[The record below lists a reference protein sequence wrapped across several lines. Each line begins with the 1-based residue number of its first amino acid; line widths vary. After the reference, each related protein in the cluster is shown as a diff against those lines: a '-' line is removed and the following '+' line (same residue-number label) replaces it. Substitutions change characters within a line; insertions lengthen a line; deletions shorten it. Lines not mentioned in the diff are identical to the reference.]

1 MALSQ
6 SECDR
11 ISELFDTDYD
21 KGFSDLINVIKM
33 YTKTYKDSLTSVDSI
48 FNEHGITSVDSISY
62 DNFLRDT
69 KLVFLLIY
77 KMFVVAEMI
86 EEVKNELR
94 NTSNPTSVKECNDYL
109 IFVKN
114 LESMKILLE
123 GSDLC
128 MKKLEDNET
137 LMNEIIYYLEERNK
151 SMQELTDTFKS
162 FNNTL
167 ENLANT
173 LGNLVDSSSKK

>member
-1 MALSQ
+1 
-6 SECDR
+6 
-11 ISELFDTDYD
+11 
-21 KGFSDLINVIKM
+21 
-33 YTKTYKDSLTSVDSI
+33 
-48 FNEHGITSVDSISY
+48 
-62 DNFLRDT
+62 
-69 KLVFLLIY
+69 
-77 KMFVVAEMI
+77 MFVVAEMI

-94 NTSNPTSVKECNDYL
+94 NTSNPTSVKECNNYL

-137 LMNEIIYYLEERNK
+137 LMNEIIYYLEERNR

-173 LGNLVDSSSKK
+173 LGKLVDSSSKK